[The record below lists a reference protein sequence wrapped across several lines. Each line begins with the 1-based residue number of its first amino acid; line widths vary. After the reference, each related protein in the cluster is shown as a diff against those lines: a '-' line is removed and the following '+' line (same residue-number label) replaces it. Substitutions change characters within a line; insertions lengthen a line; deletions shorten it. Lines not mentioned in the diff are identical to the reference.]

1 MAITSLKIPHKHTIY
16 FGLFYAKVMLMGSQN
31 RESRIR
37 LTEKRLRSSLKKDAI
52 QENLEELMEN
62 LSLRKVPLEERRKE
76 AEKPLFLIRY
86 E

>member
-1 MAITSLKIPHKHTIY
+1 MAITSLKIPHKPTIY
-16 FGLFYAKVMLMGSQN
+16 FVLSYAKVMLMGSQN
-31 RESRIR
+31 RESKMR
-37 LTEKRLRSSLKKDAI
+37 LTQKKLRSSLKKDAI
-52 QENLEELMEN
+52 QENLEKLMEN